1 MSDVS
6 TGTAM
11 TSTTTATASDV
22 DRPPRRLKRPMMIAA
37 GLAVAVVVAGVPLTV
52 SAVERAA
59 VTAAAQADAAA
70 LLTAADEAREAAG
83 ERDATFAAASGYLE
97 AVAVSASEN
106 VAANPGEYTP
116 EAVDALTAAVA
127 GLSALVTDPA
137 DASQIAPALDAV
149 DVAPDRLVAELTRS
163 YGELDGDRREA
174 ARDEVAAEAAR
185 LDSVA
190 ADARDSVVVV
200 QGAVDAV
207 DAALVGAAAAGS
219 ATGASTLAALEYA
232 TEETRAALQES
243 IDRLAAV
250 AATELPLAWDER
262 VDGEAH
268 VLAPT
273 SEALVGY
280 SGAAATARTSHQDN
294 APRPATPIGT
304 LRQCFISTFGGGG
317 YLGWCSN

>member
-6 TGTAM
+6 TGTTP
-11 TSTTTATASDV
+11 TSATTATASPV
-22 DRPPRRLKRPMMIAA
+22 DRPPRRLTRPMVVAA

-52 SAVERAA
+52 SAVERTA

-70 LLTAADEAREAAG
+70 LLTAADEARDAAG
-83 ERDATFAAASGYLE
+83 EREATFAVAAGYLE
-97 AVAVSASEN
+97 TVALPASES

-116 EAVDALTAAVA
+116 ETVDALTAAVA
-127 GLSALVTDPA
+127 GLSALIADPA
-137 DASQIAPALDAV
+137 DGSSIDPALDTA
-149 DVAPDRLVAELTRS
+149 DVAPDRLVAELTRL
-163 YGELDGDRREA
+163 YGELDVDRREV
-174 ARDEVAAEAAR
+174 ARDEVAVEAAR
-185 LDSVA
+185 LRTVA

-219 ATGASTLAALEYA
+219 ATGTSTLAALEYA
-232 TEETRAALQES
+232 SEETRAALQES
-243 IDRLAAV
+243 IDRLTTV
-250 AATELPLAWDER
+250 AATELPLAWDGR
-262 VDGEAH
+262 MDGEAH

-294 APRPATPIGT
+294 TPRPATPIGT